1 MKWLRPLLY
10 IIDISHFTNVYE
22 IFKTFTLY
30 NWYITL
36 YKICNVIKTLS
47 VLNSEKYSKLLES
60 VSFQHRVQLSRWIEK
75 PVAKK
80 QFNRH
85 SFLLL
90 LLFFV
95 IFIITTIAGS
105 RTCCKIIV
113 WLSPPLA
120 TPSPSP
126 AGSSW
131 SRWWTNC
138 AFFTSVIS
146 LSSITFVISLS
157 SSSRRKILL
166 SNSHSP
172 LRTRLITSEE
182 GLQRHEIG
190 LT

>member
-113 WLSPPLA
+113 WLSPQSA

-126 AGSSW
+126 AGFSW

-138 AFFTSVIS
+138 ANI
-146 LSSITFVISLS
+146 FVMYKLCLYHLCEVVVVGGKYCCQTVTA
-157 SSSRRKILL
+157 RWEQDWWLQKKAFK
-166 SNSHSP
+166 
-172 LRTRLITSEE
+172 
-182 GLQRHEIG
+182 GLN